1 MGFGIEVQ
9 DEWGGKADSVV
20 DPKNILDRLLPPPGD
35 STHPMLGSIDPY
47 ADTVFNNLQMRWFL
61 SEWAEVSAKAQT
73 PEERELVSKIEAMA
87 CRVRDE
93 VHLYLKFI
101 GD

>member
-1 MGFGIEVQ
+1 MGFGIELQ
-9 DEWGGKADSVV
+9 DEWGGKVETAG
-20 DPKNILDRLLPPPGD
+20 DPKNILDRLLPVPGD
-35 STHPMLGSIDPY
+35 ISRPMLGSIDPY
-47 ADTVFNNLQMRWFL
+47 ANTVFNNMQMKWFL

-73 PEERELVSKIEAMA
+73 QEEKELVSKVAQMA
-87 CRVRDE
+87 RRVQDE

>member
-9 DEWGGKADSVV
+9 DERGGTVDTAG

-47 ADTVFNNLQMRWFL
+47 ADTVFNSMQVKWFL
-61 SEWAEVSAKAQT
+61 SEWVEVLAKAYT
-73 PEERELVSKIEAMA
+73 DEEKELVSKIEAMA
-87 CRVRDE
+87 RRVQDE